1 VELGTLLLVY
11 VAHMM
16 RADARRPTRISSL
29 PMDIL
34 MYDPGILRSP
44 GLMGRA
50 LAKHAEEN
58 GGYDV
63 PSQ

>member
-44 GLMGRA
+44 GLMGRT
-50 LAKHAEEN
+50 
-58 GGYDV
+58 GT
-63 PSQ
+63 ST